1 MYDSTRVTLVVCAPT
16 RYLSTHSAVE
26 RDSFCCRRHRGVSC
40 SSQVPPSTRSCQN
53 STPSPANHASPSFPV
68 DVSPAAPTVSPAS
81 VSPSVPGVSPSPFS
95 PRASLSPYS
104 LPRPPSGATGA
115 TGAAALG
122 VPVLVSGLPSR
133 PVSPASSLEGRG
145 QAMHFSSGR
154 QGRPRYA
161 TAPSNYRHA
170 RALQPSDLRVRAPR
184 LSPSPAGASPRLSPS
199 PRGPSPRG
207 PSSPA
212 LSPSLSFERHRRQQT
227 TFERLRQELKTT
239 YFPRVAASDN
249 DDWETFRAQMIEESE
264 RERRQNLQ
272 KEEFETLSPRE
283 RVMIPTMYLHPQE
296 PHAPGGDGDSPHF
309 GGRADRHYFSL
320 PPVLIAPADA
330 PSEEATEAHT
340 TRCRKR
346 EETYHH
352 QAERPAHVPTEAERE
367 VPQERDAKEEV
378 EAAEQGDRRTLS
390 PASSVVTARELRAE
404 TPKGEA
410 VVSPVGKK
418 RERTYSVAPA
428 ARETGT
434 LAAVVQQKKNALHKR
449 IWNALRKKKFRD
461 FEHAMAE
468 MEAARLRPDEVS
480 FTLHLY
486 GVLLSSR
493 HDNAQA
499 WEVLNLM
506 KASKVHPTLVRY
518 NERILTSYMEL
529 AALKAEPHPDNTRKL
544 LRAAWLLAALVRNRR
559 QRWIARKNASLREQ
573 GVGEEHLLCLHDLGA
588 LWIGNAVDP
597 LLPRTA
603 QFVMIEERLKDQN
616 SGRLSASERF
626 PLLSDSLDCLDDGER
641 GRQALGSGN
650 GGEYSR
656 SQVSVVAPDWSGKT
670 LLKGLDSS
678 EQHESREAEIAALA
692 AVAADVQASVQP
704 GALAA
709 AGLGAAE
716 TLNSHPLF
724 SPRTEG
730 RGLTAEFSLSRHRET
745 EPGVL
750 TAGGVPLEALPF
762 DDRNFGWDRKRL
774 GERHDPIP
782 DTVSLAL
789 PSWTVES
796 TATDK
801 GADDT
806 RAVSGHRQPRTKY
819 QGEKYFGEFGQSEG
833 DTSESVALPQD
844 VARKSEVTEWDE
856 PEGYSKKQGENSTG
870 KWEGY
875 NLTEAY
881 ENDSASEPSLFFE
894 KGKVRVRNWRGK
906 AQKRQEKDG

>member
-1 MYDSTRVTLVVCAPT
+1 MSSPEVMALGRA
-16 RYLSTHSAVE
+16 S
-26 RDSFCCRRHRGVSC
+26 RDSERPRRTRWSVVSSHVSSGVSC

-53 STPSPANHASPSFPV
+53 SAPSPANHTSPSFPV
-68 DVSPAAPTVSPAS
+68 DVSPAVPTVSPAS

-115 TGAAALG
+115 AALG

-133 PVSPASSLEGRG
+133 PVSPASSLEGHG

-184 LSPSPAGASPRLSPS
+184 LSPSPAVAS

-207 PSSPA
+207 ASPA

-249 DDWETFRAQMIEESE
+249 DDWETFRAQMIQESE

-283 RVMIPTMYLHPQE
+283 RVMIPTMFLHPQE

-330 PSEEATEAHT
+330 RSEEATEAHT
-340 TRCRKR
+340 TRCHKR
-346 EETYHH
+346 EEAYHH
-352 QAERPAHVPTEAERE
+352 QAERPAQDPTETERE
-367 VPQERDAKEEV
+367 VHQERDAKEEV
-378 EAAEQGDRRTLS
+378 EATEQGDRRALS
-390 PASSVVTARELRAE
+390 PASSVATARELRAE

-410 VVSPVGKK
+410 VVAAVEKK

-434 LAAVVQQKKNALHKR
+434 LAAVIQQKKNALHKR

-559 QRWIARKNASLREQ
+559 QRWIARKNSTLREQ

-588 LWIGNAVDP
+588 LWAGNAVDP

-616 SGRLSASERF
+616 SDCLSASERF
-626 PLLSDSLDCLDDGER
+626 PLVSDSLDCLDDGER
-641 GRQALGSGN
+641 GRQALGSGD
-650 GGEYSR
+650 GGEYSG
-656 SQVSVVAPDWSGKT
+656 SQVSVVAPDWRGKT
-670 LLKGLDSS
+670 LLEGLDSS

-692 AVAADVQASVQP
+692 AVAADAQASVHP

-724 SPRTEG
+724 SQRTEG
-730 RGLTAEFSLSRHRET
+730 RGLTAEFSLGRHRET

-774 GERHDPIP
+774 GEAHDRVT
-782 DTVSLAL
+782 DAVSLAL
-789 PSWTVES
+789 PSWTVET

-801 GADDT
+801 RADHSG
-806 RAVSGHRQPRTKY
+806 AVSGRRHPRTKY

-833 DTSESVALPQD
+833 DTTESVALLQD
-844 VARKSEVTEWDE
+844 VARKSATTEWDE
-856 PEGYSKKQGENSTG
+856 PEGYSKEHGENSTG
-870 KWEGY
+870 KWKGY
-875 NLTEAY
+875 NPTEAY
-881 ENDSASEPSLFFE
+881 ESDSASEPSLFFE

-906 AQKRQEKDG
+906 SRKSQEKHG